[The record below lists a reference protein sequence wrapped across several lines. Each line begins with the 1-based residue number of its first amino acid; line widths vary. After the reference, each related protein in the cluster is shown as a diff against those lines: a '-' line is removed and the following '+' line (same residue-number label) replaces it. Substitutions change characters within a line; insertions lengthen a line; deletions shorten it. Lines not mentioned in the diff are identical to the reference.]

1 MAPQYSGDD
10 FKISSLYDVKDKG
23 KLQHRPGLI
32 IPSLTD
38 FIVALVTGGGTGIGL
53 MIVQALAINGAK
65 VYITGRTSEKLEK
78 VVELY
83 GQNIAGQII
92 PITAD
97 VGQKS
102 EIARLVQEIE
112 SKESCLCI
120 LVNNA
125 GIEEGSH
132 PVSESKNADEMRK
145 NMFDDESNTFEE
157 WTETY
162 RTNVAGMYFLTTAC
176 LPLLQRSTET
186 HKGYSGCVI
195 NITSISGL
203 VRVTQHHPA
212 YNASKAA
219 AIHLSNMLGAEIAD
233 AGLKI
238 RVNNIAPG
246 TIPPPSP

>member
-1 MAPQYSGDD
+1 MGIVVGSDP
-10 FKISSLYDVKDKG
+10 K
-23 KLQHRPGLI
+23 KLTVL
-32 IPSLTD
+32 L
-38 FIVALVTGGGTGIGL
+38 VALVTGGGTGIGL

-65 VYITGRTSEKLEK
+65 VYITGRTEEKLEK

-83 GQNIAGQII
+83 GKDILGQII
-92 PITAD
+92 PISAD
-97 VGQKS
+97 ISQKS
-102 EIARLVQEIE
+102 EIARLVKEIE
-112 SKESCLCI
+112 SKEKCLCI

-125 GIEEGSH
+125 GIETGSH
-132 PVSESKNADEMRK
+132 TVSESKNADEMKK
-145 NMFDDESNTFEE
+145 NMFDEESNTFEE
-157 WTETY
+157 WTDAY
-162 RTNVAGMYFLTTAC
+162 RTNVAAMYFLTTAC

-212 YNASKAA
+212 YNASKGA

-246 TIPPPSP
+246 VLRIHIVLVIERATDVSH

>member
-1 MAPQYSGDD
+1 MMARPV
-10 FKISSLYDVKDKG
+10 SS
-23 KLQHRPGLI
+23 P
-32 IPSLTD
+32 LTVLV
-38 FIVALVTGGGTGIGL
+38 VALVTGGGSGIGL

-65 VYITGRTSEKLEK
+65 VYVTGRTEEKLEK
-78 VVELY
+78 VAELY
-83 GQNIAGQII
+83 GKDIDGRII
-92 PITAD
+92 PISGD
-97 VGQKS
+97 ISQKS
-102 EIARLVQEIE
+102 EIARLVKEIE
-112 SKESCLCI
+112 SKEKCLCI

-125 GIEEGSH
+125 GISKGTH
-132 PVSESKNADEMRK
+132 TVSESKNANEMK
-145 NMFDDESNTFEE
+145 QNMFDEKSNTFEE

-162 RTNVAGMYFLTTAC
+162 RTNVAAMYFLTTAC

-203 VRVTQHHPA
+203 VRVSQHHPA

-219 AIHLSNMLGAEIAD
+219 AIHLSNMLGAEIVD

-246 TIPPPSP
+246 KLRSNFVILTKQHH

>member
-1 MAPQYSGDD
+1 
-10 FKISSLYDVKDKG
+10 
-23 KLQHRPGLI
+23 
-32 IPSLTD
+32 
-38 FIVALVTGGGTGIGL
+38 VALVTGGGSGIGL

-65 VYITGRTSEKLEK
+65 VYITGRSEEKLEK
-78 VVELY
+78 VAELY
-83 GQNIAGQII
+83 GKDIEGSII
-92 PITAD
+92 PTTAD
-97 VGQKS
+97 IGQKS
-102 EIARLVQEIE
+102 EISRLVKEIE
-112 SKESCLCI
+112 SKEKCLCI

-125 GIEEGSH
+125 GISKGTH
-132 PVSESKNADEMRK
+132 TVSESKNAEEMK
-145 NMFDDESNTFEE
+145 QNMFDKESNTFEE

-176 LPLLQRSTET
+176 LPLLQRSTDT

-203 VRVTQHHPA
+203 VRVSQHHPA

-246 TIPPPSP
+246 KMMSNIIVLVEHDH

>member
-1 MAPQYSGDD
+1 M
-10 FKISSLYDVKDKG
+10 
-23 KLQHRPGLI
+23 
-32 IPSLTD
+32 
-38 FIVALVTGGGTGIGL
+38 ALVTGGGSGIGL

-65 VYITGRTSEKLEK
+65 VYITGRSEEKLEK
-78 VVELY
+78 VAELY
-83 GQNIAGQII
+83 GKDIEGSII
-92 PITAD
+92 PTTAD
-97 VGQKS
+97 IGQKS
-102 EIARLVQEIE
+102 EISRLVKEIE
-112 SKESCLCI
+112 SKEKCLCI

-125 GIEEGSH
+125 GISKGTH
-132 PVSESKNADEMRK
+132 TVSESKNAEEMK
-145 NMFDDESNTFEE
+145 QNMFDKESNTFEE

-176 LPLLQRSTET
+176 LPLLQRSTDT

-203 VRVTQHHPA
+203 VRVSQHHPA

-246 TIPPPSP
+246 KMMSNIIVLVEHDH

>member
-1 MAPQYSGDD
+1 MMARPV
-10 FKISSLYDVKDKG
+10 SS
-23 KLQHRPGLI
+23 P
-32 IPSLTD
+32 LTVLV
-38 FIVALVTGGGTGIGL
+38 VALVTGGGSGIGL

-65 VYITGRTSEKLEK
+65 VYVTGRTEEKLEK
-78 VVELY
+78 VAELY
-83 GQNIAGQII
+83 GKDIDGRII
-92 PITAD
+92 PISGD
-97 VGQKS
+97 ISQKS
-102 EIARLVQEIE
+102 EIARLVKEIE
-112 SKESCLCI
+112 SKEKCLCI

-125 GIEEGSH
+125 GISKGTH
-132 PVSESKNADEMRK
+132 TVSESKNANEMK
-145 NMFDDESNTFEE
+145 QNMFDEESNTFEE

-162 RTNVAGMYFLTTAC
+162 RTNVAAMYFLTTAC

-203 VRVTQHHPA
+203 VRVSQHHPA

-219 AIHLSNMLGAEIAD
+219 AIHLSNMLGAEIVD

-246 TIPPPSP
+246 KLRSNFVILTKQHH